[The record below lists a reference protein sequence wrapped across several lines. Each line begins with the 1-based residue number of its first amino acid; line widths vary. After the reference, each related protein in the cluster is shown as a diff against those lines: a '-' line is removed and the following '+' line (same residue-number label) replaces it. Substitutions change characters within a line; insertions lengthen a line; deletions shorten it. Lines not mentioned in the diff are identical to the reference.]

1 MSTNPGPATT
11 PAVPPAAGG
20 PTPNE
25 EEKNLAMLSHAGGIL
40 TGFIIPLIV
49 WKLKGKDSPFVEEH
63 AKEAM
68 NFELT
73 LMLGDFVALLVMI
86 AISPGFGLLL
96 WAPVLIAR
104 LGLGIMGTMAAL
116 QGQPFRYVVN
126 ARLIK

>member
-1 MSTNPGPATT
+1 MSTNPSPATT
-11 PAVPPAAGG
+11 PAAPPAAGG
-20 PTPNE
+20 PAPNE
-25 EEKNLAMLSHAGGIL
+25 EEKNIAMLSHAGGIL
-40 TGFIIPLIV
+40 TGFIAPLVI
-49 WKLKGKDSPFVEEH
+49 WKMKGKESPFIEEH

-73 LMLGDFVALLVMI
+73 LAIGDILALLVML
-86 AISPGFGLLL
+86 AVSGALGLLL

-104 LGLGIMGTMAAL
+104 VGLGIMGTLAAM